1 MPRKPKIDNKSIKP
15 SRTLSIS
22 ELSTLRDLLKDELNI
37 HPFNDTD
44 HEDAEILLD
53 YACDMIEECETV
65 GHIVEEVSYC

>member
-53 YACDMIEECETV
+53 YAGDMIEECETV